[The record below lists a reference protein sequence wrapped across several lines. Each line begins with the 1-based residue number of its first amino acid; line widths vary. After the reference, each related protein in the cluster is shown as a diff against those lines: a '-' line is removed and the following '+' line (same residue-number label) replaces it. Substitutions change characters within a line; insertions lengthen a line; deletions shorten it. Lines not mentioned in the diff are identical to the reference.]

1 MIQSFL
7 KYYPQI
13 HNTCFVAD
21 NATIIGNVIIAEQS
35 SIWFQAVIRADKE
48 QIIIGKGTNIQDH
61 VTLHTDPNYRLTI
74 KDNVTIGHRAIVHG
88 ATIEDEVLIGMG
100 ATILNGAIIGKHSII
115 GANALIPE
123 GCVIPEGSIVVGCP
137 GKIIKQITPQQIQMI
152 QQNAKEYQQLAEIY
166 KNQINN

>member
-7 KYYPQI
+7 TYHPQI
-13 HNTCFVAD
+13 DNTCFIAD
-21 NATIIGNVIIAEQS
+21 NATIIGNVKISEQAS
-35 SIWFQAVIRADKE
+35 VWFQAVIRADQD
-48 QIIIGKGTNIQDH
+48 QIIIGKGSNIQDH

-74 KDNVTIGHRAIVHG
+74 GENVTIGHRAIIHG

-137 GKIIKQITPQQIQMI
+137 GKIIKQITLQQIQMI
-152 QQNAKEYQQLAEIY
+152 QHNAKEYQELATIY
-166 KNQINN
+166 KKIG